1 MKRRREVSGLTR
13 ELMALRIAQELKD
26 GMYINLGIGLPT
38 MVSQW
43 IPKDRDVVFQSE
55 NGILGYGPIAE
66 EHEEDPDLVNAGAQP
81 VTLLPGASFFHSAD
95 SFTMIR
101 GGHVDVTVLGAYQVS
116 EKGDLA
122 NWTTSEEGIG
132 SIGGAMD
139 LACGAKQIWV
149 AMEHT
154 TPSGKPR
161 IVEECN
167 YPLTARA
174 VVRLIFTNLAL
185 IEVISQG
192 LMLRELAPGISVA
205 EVQKFTQPRLLINR
219 ELREMEL

>member
-1 MKRRREVSGLTR
+1 MAGLTR
-13 ELMALRIAQELKD
+13 ELMALRIAQELRD

-43 IPKDRDVVFQSE
+43 IPKDKDVVFQSE
-55 NGILGYGPIAE
+55 NGVLGYGQIAE

-81 VTLLPGASFFHSAD
+81 VTLLPGASFFHSGD

-101 GGHVDVTVLGAYQVS
+101 GGHIDVTVLGAFQVS

-122 NWTTSEEGIG
+122 NWTTSAEGIG

-154 TPSGKPR
+154 TSSGEPR
-161 IVEECN
+161 IVSKCS

-174 VVRLIFTNLAL
+174 AVKLIFTNLAL
-185 IEVISQG
+185 IEVVSQG

-205 EVQKFTQPRLLINR
+205 EVLSATEPKLVISR
-219 ELREMEL
+219 ELKEMEL

>member
-1 MKRRREVSGLTR
+1 MTGLTR
-13 ELMALRIAQELKD
+13 ELIALRIAQELKD

-43 IPKDRDVVFQSE
+43 IPKDIDIVFQSE
-55 NGILGYGPIAE
+55 NGVLGYGPIAE
-66 EHEEDPDLVNAGAQP
+66 EHEQDPDLVNAGAQP

-101 GGHVDVTVLGAYQVS
+101 GGHIDVTVLGAFQVS

-122 NWTTSEEGIG
+122 NWTTSAEGIG

-154 TPSGKPR
+154 TSSGEPR
-161 IVEECN
+161 LVRKCS
-167 YPLTARA
+167 YPLTSEA
-174 VVRLIFTNLAL
+174 VVKLIFTNLAL
-185 IEVISQG
+185 IEVVPQG
-192 LMLRELAPGISVA
+192 LVLRELAPGVSIA
-205 EVQKFTQPRLLINR
+205 EVQSATDPKLMVSK
-219 ELREMEL
+219 ELKEMEL